1 MASYVLVRVGFRHLR
16 ERNARA
22 HRRAEKLVVRGL
34 YRCARNPMY
43 VGVLAVIL
51 GWALFFRDPN
61 LVLYALGIGICFHLF
76 IVLYEQRH
84 LAKEFGRQYEE
95 YCSRVAPWLPGPCG
109 ASRPADAVENWSSD
123 VVTADASSQPSADVR
138 AQ

>member
-1 MASYVLVRVGFRHLR
+1 MCWCVWDFATFGRGTP
-16 ERNARA
+16 APIDA
-22 HRRAEKLVVRGL
+22 PKKLVVRGL